1 MIGGFFM
8 RCSFCGHADSKV
20 LDSRP
25 VEDGLAIRRRR
36 ECQNCGKRFTTYE
49 RMEETALL
57 VIKRDNSREIFDRSK
72 ILAGLM
78 RACDKRPVSAADLEQ
93 LVADIEKE
101 LKSSMEREVPALRIG
116 DMVMER
122 LREVDDVAYVRFASV
137 YRKFEDIETF
147 KQEINKMLESAPE

>member
-1 MIGGFFM
+1 M